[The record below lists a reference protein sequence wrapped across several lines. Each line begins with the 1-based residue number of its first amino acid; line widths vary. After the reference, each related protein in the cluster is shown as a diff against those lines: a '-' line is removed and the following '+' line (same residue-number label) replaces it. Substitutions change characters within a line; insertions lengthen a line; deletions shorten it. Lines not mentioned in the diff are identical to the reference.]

1 MIRSKNTFLPV
12 SPSPPNHITP
22 QGFPAKL
29 CPIFALSAISC
40 RVNTTVG
47 ELECSCLSAKLCHFW
62 RPFNAESDTHPC
74 GYFALYGPFLNR
86 RDFRGRLWRRN
97 LLVPFLFRVPC
108 ILNTVSL

>member
-12 SPSPPNHITP
+12 SPSPPNYITP
-22 QGFPAKL
+22 QGFLAKL

-62 RPFNAESDTHPC
+62 RPFHAESDTSH
-74 GYFALYGPFLNR
+74 
-86 RDFRGRLWRRN
+86 
-97 LLVPFLFRVPC
+97 RVLPPP
-108 ILNTVSL
+108 VR